1 MVDYILNYVIQM
13 SSNRNT
19 GNSVD
24 CNIMKCVA
32 PCVAPEVQF
41 KDDRVSTDSGE
52 QGEGNPGEGIRK

>member
-41 KDDRVSTDSGE
+41 KDD
-52 QGEGNPGEGIRK
+52 QGFNR